1 MTSGALSG
9 NMDNSNE
16 VRINRCYYELNKLEI
31 IKWIKKYGVVTS
43 ELEEIATTRDS
54 DGKIVGTGSYTLKV
68 RLTKIIPN
76 ISQCTVS
83 KSNPFTK

>member
-31 IKWIKKYGVVTS
+31 KKWIKQYGVVTS
-43 ELEEIATTRDS
+43 ELEEIVNPSDS
-54 DGKIVGTGSYTLKV
+54 DGKTVGTGS
-68 RLTKIIPN
+68 
-76 ISQCTVS
+76 
-83 KSNPFTK
+83 